1 MFVGELFGGF
11 MEEVKLGLEIKQT
24 SKVIKQ
30 YVQRKIDENFKE
42 NDVHVTISEGMVLHY
57 VHNHEDE
64 VVTARVLIDQYGLSK
79 ATMSQIL
86 TSLLRKGLIH
96 YEVYKPD
103 GRMKRIVL
111 SKKALRLESDINKSL
126 ADSDSFFKGAFTEKE
141 LETFADLLKK
151 LRTFVSESK

>member
-42 NDVHVTISEGMVLHY
+42 HDIHVTVSEGMALHY
-57 VHNHEDE
+57 VHNHQDE
-64 VVTARVLIDQYGLSK
+64 VVTAKVLIDHYGLSK

-111 SKKALRLESDINKSL
+111 SKKAFQLESDINSSL
-126 ADSDSFFKGAFTEKE
+126 ADSDAFFREAFTEEE
-141 LETFADLLKK
+141 LETFAALLTK
-151 LRTFVSESK
+151 LRSHVSECK